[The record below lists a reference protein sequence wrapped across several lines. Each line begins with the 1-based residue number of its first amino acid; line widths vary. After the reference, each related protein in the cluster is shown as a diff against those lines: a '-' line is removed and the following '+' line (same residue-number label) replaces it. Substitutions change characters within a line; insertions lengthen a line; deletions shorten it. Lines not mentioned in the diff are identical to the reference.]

1 MIFLG
6 MEDGKYKYE
15 KENGKVFLSKRRLH
29 ELGIEDP
36 IVDNQNL
43 IHVAKNNVATGE
55 DIDKLSDSFSNS
67 MNRKDKNIGED
78 IGNILKQSIRDTMDK
93 DVTEKQL
100 EEQTIK
106 MIANLEQAGIVF
118 QVENNKRIQKKVLS
132 NAEEKLYNEIEVSK
146 NKQELR
152 LQDATYKA
160 NEFAANIYG
169 IDSGRPKWQLALA
182 RGGANVF
189 FMIWFIISSLTFT
202 PIMFFLTMIGVQVKK
217 SGLKWFFTILIY
229 IAMLVGIWMIVV
241 SIAGWDN
248 IPLWPN
254 RPSEIIKAIL

>member
-1 MIFLG
+1 MTFIG

-15 KENGKVFLSKRRLH
+15 KENGRTFLSRKKLH
-29 ELGIEDP
+29 KDGIEDV
-36 IVDNQNL
+36 IVDNRDIVN
-43 IHVAKNNVATGE
+43 IAKKELETG
-55 DIDKLSDSFSNS
+55 DDFDKLTDSFSGLV
-67 MNRKDKNIGED
+67 NRKDKNIGD
-78 IGNILKQSIRDTMDK
+78 GIGEILKKSIRDTMDN
-93 DVTEKQL
+93 DISEEDIEKQ
-100 EEQTIK
+100 TYK

-118 QVENNKRIQKKVLS
+118 QVENNKNIQRKVLS
-132 NAEEKLYNEIEVSK
+132 NAQDKLYNEIEVSK

-189 FMIWFIISSLTFT
+189 FMIWFIISSVTFT

-217 SGLKWFFTILIY
+217 SPLKWFFTILIY
-229 IAMLVGIWMIVV
+229 LAMLLMLWMIVV

-248 IPLWPN
+248 ISMWPN
-254 RPSEIIKAIL
+254 KPPVVEAIMI